1 MNNVCVDNVDICTYL
16 VHPYCVDTSSL
27 EISFLTVD
35 IGGITVYLISV
46 DIYNVMQNIFDSRA
60 AEVYYHW
67 TCHGK
72 HTYPQQFFK
81 FQTWQMTVIYYKVHY
96 LPGGVRIRFHPNCR
110 VGVFGDMANLSSE
123 IG

>member
-46 DIYNVMQNIFDSRA
+46 DIYNVMQNIFAPWA
-60 AEVYYHW
+60 AAVYYHW

-72 HTYPQQFFK
+72 DIDGKMNF
-81 FQTWQMTVIYYKVHY
+81 
-96 LPGGVRIRFHPNCR
+96 
-110 VGVFGDMANLSSE
+110 
-123 IG
+123 